1 METFSNLGEAMTAGA
16 AHAVVLAAEQSITL
30 DYSIESLREVERQ
43 LDQLHRQLPAAKP
56 SEAQL
61 HMMAM
66 TFGAYI
72 AEVIRRNFGGHWSED
87 CEFQPGVKFPTF
99 HLPNCTVE
107 IWPQVKVR
115 KRLENGAEDNVWH
128 YAQAFIQKIEG
139 TR

>member
-1 METFSNLGEAMTAGA
+1 METFSNLDEAMTAGA

-56 SEAQL
+56 SEARL

-87 CEFQPGVKFPTF
+87 GAFQPGVD
-99 HLPNCTVE
+99 
-107 IWPQVKVR
+107 R
-115 KRLENGAEDNVWH
+115 KSVV
-128 YAQAFIQKIEG
+128 
-139 TR
+139 